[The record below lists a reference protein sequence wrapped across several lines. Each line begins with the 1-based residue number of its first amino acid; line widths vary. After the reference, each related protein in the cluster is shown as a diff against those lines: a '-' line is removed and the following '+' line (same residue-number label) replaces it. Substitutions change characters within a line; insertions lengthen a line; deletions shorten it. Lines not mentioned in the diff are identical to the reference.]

1 MSIAKAVEVLETIT
15 GAAGD
20 NFMTHLF
27 EWNKSG
33 VYPLSPIH
41 IDVTLDGVKDN
52 SEDVG
57 KIVDVIEAH
66 INDVVANDLDLEVC
80 ENNKKTV
87 AEIGK
92 FLVETRKIQTNPLGQ
107 VTKNYTKHES
117 KFKEFNEKLN
127 AKIDAIKEKEYQKS
141 EIALTEYL
149 EAYIET
155 EALGEYLNLTMFK
168 DFIENKRKTKFF
180 TSKGELNKAIKDAV
194 EDVVRIAYE
203 PIKKELELNERKKLQ
218 LRQFQDYID
227 NVDSECMTNNLEAN
241 IKQLLRFKESVEEL
255 YPDIKE
261 NCLMSID
268 NKISRC
274 RSNIRANNAEME
286 ADAIKNADVGLMD
299 RVSVIKEAT
308 DDLTAGVYML
318 NNYHK
323 ELQTIYPK
331 LTFSDNQERVK
342 ILGTAIKQR
351 IVDMETAELAQ
362 VAETKE
368 DVPSDAKTYGITT
381 KILEPLIHMKI
392 VASSEEDAKEQFV
405 ERFKAHISMIDLVIK

>member
-1 MSIAKAVEVLETIT
+1 MSIAKAVKTLKKIS
-15 GAAGD
+15 GAADD

-27 EWNKSG
+27 EWNKYG
-33 VYPLSPIH
+33 VYPLSPIR
-41 IDVTLDGVKDN
+41 IDVTSDGVKDN

-66 INDVVANDLDLEVC
+66 VNDVVANDLNLNVC
-80 ENNKKTV
+80 ETNKKTV

-107 VTKNYTKHES
+107 VTKNYTQHES

-141 EIALTEYL
+141 ETALTEYL

-155 EALGEYLNLTMFK
+155 VSMGEYLNLTMFK
-168 DFIENKRKTKFF
+168 DFIDNKRKTKFL
-180 TSKGELNKAIKDAV
+180 TSKGELNKAIKDAIK
-194 EDVVRIAYE
+194 DVVRIAYE

-218 LRQFQDYID
+218 LKQFENYLENIGAEG
-227 NVDSECMTNNLEAN
+227 NTEELEAN
-241 IKQLLRFKESVEEL
+241 VKQLERLKESVADL

-274 RSNIRANNAEME
+274 NANIRANKAEVQ
-286 ADAIKNADVGLMD
+286 ADAIKNADGVLMD

-318 NNYHK
+318 DNYHK

-331 LTFSDNQERVK
+331 LTFVENQEKVK
-342 ILGTAIKQR
+342 TLGTAIKQR

-362 VAETKE
+362 ATETKE
-368 DVPSDAKTYGITT
+368 DVHSNTKTYGITIQ
-381 KILEPLIHMKI
+381 ILEPLIYMKI
-392 VASSEEDAKEQFV
+392 VASSEEDAKEQLV
-405 ERFKAHISMIDLVIK
+405 ERFKAHLSMIDLIIK